1 MVTDLNLTM
10 TLPKWRSKRQATRLL
25 IEQWDRYFD
34 NLLFHEQGHTRIGR
48 EATIEVLTRVEG
60 ISPKRTCD
68 EMQTAVEELAQ
79 QVIRDYVAKD
89 MDYDKETEHGLTQGA
104 RFP

>member
-1 MVTDLNLTM
+1 M
-10 TLPKWRSKRQATRLL
+10 
-25 IEQWDRYFD
+25 
-34 NLLFHEQGHTRIGR
+34 
-48 EATIEVLTRVEG
+48 EVLTRVEG

-89 MDYDKETEHGLTQGA
+89 IDYDKETEHGLTQGA